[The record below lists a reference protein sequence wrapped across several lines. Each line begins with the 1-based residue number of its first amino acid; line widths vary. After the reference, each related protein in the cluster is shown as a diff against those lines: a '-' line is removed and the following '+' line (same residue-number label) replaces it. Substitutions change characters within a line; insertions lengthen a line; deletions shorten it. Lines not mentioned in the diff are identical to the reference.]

1 MDTISIR
8 NLRVAT
14 HIGVTEEERR
24 EPQWVLVSV
33 DLQTDLRP
41 AAKSDDL
48 EDTVNY
54 HWATNEIA
62 AIVRSSKCQLLEYLA
77 GKIASQMSRIER
89 VDGVT
94 VEVAKESPPVEE
106 DVGGIVVRIER
117 TEKGYR
123 GVRA

>member
-8 NLRVAT
+8 KLRLAT
-14 HIGVTEEERR
+14 HIGITDEERS

-33 DLQTDLRP
+33 DLQTNLGA

-48 EDTVNY
+48 KDTVNY

-62 AIVRSSKCQLLEYLA
+62 AIVRSSQCSLLEYLA
-77 GKIASQMSRIER
+77 GKIASQMSRIES
-89 VDGVT
+89 VVGVT
-94 VEVAKESPPVEE
+94 VEIAKESPPVDE

-117 TEKGYR
+117 
-123 GVRA
+123 

>member
-1 MDTISIR
+1 MPDTISIR
-8 NLRVAT
+8 NLRLAT
-14 HIGVTEEERR
+14 HIGVTEEERS

-33 DLQTDLRP
+33 DLHTDLRP

-48 EDTVNY
+48 VDTVNY

-94 VEVAKESPPVEE
+94 VEIAKESPPVEE

-117 TEKGYR
+117 T
-123 GVRA
+123 

>member
-14 HIGVTEEERR
+14 HIGVTEEERS

-117 TEKGYR
+117 T
-123 GVRA
+123 

>member
-14 HIGVTEEERR
+14 HIGVTEEERS

-62 AIVRSSKCQLLEYLA
+62 AIVRSSKCRLLEYLA